1 MSIEKAIGRR
11 GIWRWNKETEQFEEV
26 KKKIVIVNAPAVITD
41 EIPPTLSMTG
51 TDNIYT
57 SKSRLRAEY
66 KAMGFVETGGEIL
79 PMAQPDREKRRREI
93 RESVEKAIN
102 DNKYGMAPISER
114 EKEIVKEEERV
125 WNNYKNR

>member
-1 MSIEKAIGRR
+1 MSIEKATGRR
-11 GIWRWNKETEQFEEV
+11 GMWRWNKESGQFEEV
-26 KKKIVIVNAPAVITD
+26 IKKAVVVNAPAVITD

-51 TDNIYT
+51 TDNVFT
-57 SKSRLRAEY
+57 SKARLRAEY

-93 RESVEKAIN
+93 RETVEKALN

-114 EKEIVKEEERV
+114 EREIVKEEERV
-125 WNNYKNR
+125 WNRYKNS